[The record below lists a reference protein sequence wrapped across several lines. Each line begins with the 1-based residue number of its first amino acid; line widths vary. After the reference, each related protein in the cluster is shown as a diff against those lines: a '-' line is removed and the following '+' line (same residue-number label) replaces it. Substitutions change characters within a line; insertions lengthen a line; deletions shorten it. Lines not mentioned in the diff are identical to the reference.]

1 MRFSRLITI
10 ATLAATLSV
19 ASSGMA
25 MAQGQMPQMNFAD
38 PLTLTQVAWMAVI
51 MVIFYA
57 LMAWWALPQ
66 IGRVIENRKR
76 RIDDDLEAAS
86 QFRIAV
92 DQTVAQLDQAIRE
105 AREDGQAAIAKAV
118 SDAKEKTRAETEA
131 LNVRLDTEWRR
142 AQGEIDQ
149 ARRAAEAGLRP
160 VVEDLV
166 HSIVEKLVGRDVDQ
180 GMIARALD
188 TAEQ

>member
-1 MRFSRLITI
+1 
-10 ATLAATLSV
+10 
-19 ASSGMA
+19 
-25 MAQGQMPQMNFAD
+25 MPQMNFAD

>member
-1 MRFSRLITI
+1 M
-10 ATLAATLSV
+10 LAAALSV
-19 ASSGMA
+19 ASAGMA
-25 MAQGQMPQMNFAD
+25 MAQGQMPQMDFAD
-38 PLTLTQVAWMAVI
+38 PLTLTQVGWMAVI
-51 MVIFYA
+51 MFVLYV
-57 LMAWWALPQ
+57 LMAWWALPR

-92 DQTVAQLDQAIRE
+92 DQTVAQLDQAVRE

-131 LNVRLDTEWRR
+131 LKARLDAEWTR
-142 AQGEIDQ
+142 AKREIEQ
-149 ARRAAEAGLRP
+149 AERAAEAGLRP
-160 VVEDLV
+160 VVEDLI
-166 HSIVEKLVGRDVDQ
+166 HAMVEKLVGRNVDR
-180 GMIARALD
+180 GMVARALD